1 MSLTSFIKNSDV
13 KEKFLQEF
21 PKPEFRLKKELLA
34 PPLTNHYGLVGT
46 AFDYLLRFYIGHLN
60 PKAITNQWIADI
72 AIELIRN
79 DERLYKRASTI
90 VSNAKENHSIFMK
103 TGLISEDIFKS
114 AVLLAQLDPI
124 FRAGVVD
131 ENIGTVDDR
140 DISDL
145 RKLISIVEPKNFKAV
160 ELCLLDPTF
169 GKASALVGGADVDLV
184 IDDMM
189 IDIKTTKKFE
199 LQRDYFN
206 QLIGYY
212 ILYRIGGIDGMPPK
226 HEIRRIGIYFSRHG
240 YLYLID
246 VHDVINQDTFSKFI
260 EWFKERAGKEY
271 GLQK

>member
-46 AFDYLLRFYIGHLN
+46 AFDYLLRFYIEHLN

-145 RKLISIVEPKNFKAV
+145 RNLISIVEPKNFKAV
-160 ELCLLDPTF
+160 ELCLLNPTF

-212 ILYRIGGIDGMPPK
+212 VLYRIGGIDGMPPK

-260 EWFKERAGKEY
+260 EWFKERAEKEY

>member
-1 MSLTSFIKNSDV
+1 
-13 KEKFLQEF
+13 
-21 PKPEFRLKKELLA
+21 
-34 PPLTNHYGLVGT
+34 
-46 AFDYLLRFYIGHLN
+46 
-60 PKAITNQWIADI
+60 
-72 AIELIRN
+72 
-79 DERLYKRASTI
+79 
-90 VSNAKENHSIFMK
+90 MK

>member
-21 PKPEFRLKKELLA
+21 PKPEFRLKKDLLA

-46 AFDYLLRFYIGHLN
+46 AFDYLLRFYIGRLN

-160 ELCLLDPTF
+160 ELCLLNPTF

-260 EWFKERAGKEY
+260 EWFKERAEKEY

>member
-145 RKLISIVEPKNFKAV
+145 RKLTSIVEPKNFKAV
-160 ELCLLDPTF
+160 ELCLLDPMF